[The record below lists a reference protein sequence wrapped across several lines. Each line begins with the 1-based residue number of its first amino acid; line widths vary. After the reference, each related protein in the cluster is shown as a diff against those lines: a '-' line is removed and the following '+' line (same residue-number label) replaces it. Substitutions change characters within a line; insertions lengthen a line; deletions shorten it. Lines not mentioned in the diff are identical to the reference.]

1 MNTPIKEIQTPH
13 ALLSS
18 TTTPTLAGTDDSIS
32 SLLASLEGNT
42 DVSQEELTQNM
53 IALLRSIQSLLT
65 SLQEG
70 QSKKASL
77 DSETQKTIVS
87 MNESLSKELKK
98 ELDNYLK
105 ALKKYEKNKLVAD
118 IFGAILP
125 FLVTIFPPLLVM
137 YPLGPVTLM
146 LDPNAPF
153 GMGVIGEKLEEDLGK
168 GAALG
173 VSIAIEITITI
184 VGTIFTFGGMAAIKA
199 GGEAGRA
206 AMRALI
212 KEVLKDLALY
222 GAAKTLTHEEVISQI
237 VTGFVKMAEGM
248 SSKQLSEEDKAII
261 KIVITLVVQVALMIV
276 VLKVKSNSSNESI
289 FGQIS
294 KSPSFQKASI
304 AIMLILQGAQS
315 GIQMWGGTNT
325 IETAK
330 IQKTMKELQAME
342 LELKGIDSAH
352 KSKNQHVIKELQRY
366 FETITPHNLDLEG
379 VVGKTGTK
387 SAQIMSR

>member
-1 MNTPIKEIQTPH
+1 MSTPIKDVQNPTYQEPLI
-13 ALLSS
+13 
-18 TTTPTLAGTDDSIS
+18 TTPTLADADDSIS
-32 SLLASLEGNT
+32 SLLLSLEGNT
-42 DVSQEELTQNM
+42 DVSQKELTQNM
-53 IALLRSIQSLLT
+53 IALLRSIQSLLA

-70 QSKKASL
+70 QSKKATL

-137 YPLGPVTLM
+137 YPMGPFTLM

-153 GMGVIGEKLEEDLGK
+153 GMGVLGEKMEEDLGK

-173 VSIAIEITITI
+173 ISIGIEITITI
-184 VGTIFTFGGMAAIKA
+184 VGTIFTFGGMAAIRA
-199 GGEAGRA
+199 GGAGARA
-206 AMRALI
+206 AMKALL
-212 KEVLKDLALY
+212 KEALKDVALY
-222 GAAKTLTHEEVISQI
+222 ATAKTLTHEEVLPHI
-237 VTGFVKMAEGM
+237 VTGIVKMAEGM
-248 SSKQLSEEDKAII
+248 SGKKLSEEDKAIVQ
-261 KIVITLVVQVALMIV
+261 IVVTLVIQVALMIV

-289 FGQIS
+289 FGNIS
-294 KSPSFQKASI
+294 KSPNFQKACI
-304 AIMLILQGAQS
+304 AIMLVLQGAQS
-315 GIQMWGGTNT
+315 GIQMWSGANT

-330 IQKTMKELQAME
+330 IQKIMKELQAME
-342 LELKGIDSAH
+342 LELKGIDSTQ
-352 KSKNQHVIKELQRY
+352 KTKIQNTIKELQRY

-379 VVGKTGTK
+379 VVGKSGEKT
-387 SAQIMSR
+387 AQIISK